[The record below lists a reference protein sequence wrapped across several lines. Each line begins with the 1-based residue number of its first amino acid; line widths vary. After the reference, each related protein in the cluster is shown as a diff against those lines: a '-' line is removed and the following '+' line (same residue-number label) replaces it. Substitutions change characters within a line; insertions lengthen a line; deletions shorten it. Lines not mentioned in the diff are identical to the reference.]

1 MASATIHHDDRRTR
15 PRRLVSVLA
24 FASLT
29 SSVATFAEEL
39 PAIIDDSSQ
48 TADLAND
55 RSNWSV
61 ITDQSQ
67 EPDLSND
74 QKDWATITD
83 QSQEADLH

>member
-1 MASATIHHDDRRTR
+1 MASSTIHRDDRRTR
-15 PRRLVSVLA
+15 LRRLLGVLA
-24 FASLT
+24 FASLA
-29 SSVATFAEEL
+29 SAVGAFAEEL

-55 RSNWSV
+55 RNNLSV

-67 EPDLSND
+67 EPDLGND

-83 QSQEADLH
+83 QSQEDDLH